1 VAGAGSAAPLSAPAV
16 TLLVGRRNRVVSSQN
31 GESGA
36 EEVDAVNANW
46 ESMRAADA
54 DRERA
59 TDIVKAAFAEGRLD
73 QAEHRRRLDA
83 ILSART
89 YGELH
94 RQVHDLPMGPV
105 PPHVRLPAPVEP
117 GQINPWARYAP
128 VPRRRTEPLAIASLV
143 LAGMVPFTFGLTSV
157 PAVIT
162 GQLALARIRRS
173 GEEGRGIATAGI
185 VVGSV
190 VIAFGVLLVLF
201 VTLGILL
208 S

>member
-1 VAGAGSAAPLSAPAV
+1 
-16 TLLVGRRNRVVSSQN
+16 VV
-31 GESGA
+31 
-36 EEVDAVNANW
+36 AVNANW

-94 RQVHDLPMGPV
+94 RQIQDLPIGPV
-105 PPHVRLPAPVEP
+105 PPAVRLPTPVEP
-117 GQINPWARYAP
+117 AQFNPWARYAP
-128 VPRRRTEPLAIASLV
+128 VPRRRTEPLAIASII
-143 LAGMVPFTFGLTSV
+143 LAGLVPFTWGVTSI
-157 PAVIT
+157 PALVT
-162 GQLALARIRRS
+162 GQMALARIKRS
-173 GEEGRGIATAGI
+173 GDEGRGIAITGV

-190 VIAFGVLLVLF
+190 VVGLGVVLMLLMVTLGVLLA
-201 VTLGILL
+201 
-208 S
+208 